1 MKYIPVIGLEIHAEL
16 LTKTKLF
23 CGCKNEFGGVSN
35 TRVCQY
41 CMAIP
46 GSLPVLNK
54 NAVVLSAKAGI
65 VLGCDINNRFSF
77 DRKNY
82 FYPDLP
88 KGYQIT
94 QLENPIC
101 TNGFVEINNKKY
113 RINNIHLEEDAG
125 KLIHDNEKSKID
137 YNRAGV
143 PLIEIVTEPDFN
155 SACEVKA
162 FVEEVIKRLKY
173 GGVCDAKMEQGSLR
187 VDVNISVM
195 PENAEELGTR
205 AEIKNLNSIRSI
217 VSTIE
222 YEIKRQTEILESGGR
237 VCPETRRFDEKT
249 ASTVLMRVKEASDDY
264 RYFPEPDIPYI
275 YISDDE
281 IEKIRNEIPKMPG
294 ERYLDYTNNLGL
306 SEDDAELILSSVE
319 FSDFFEEALMN
330 YKSAKT
336 ISALMLGEISRCINE
351 SGISVEKS
359 KITPKEL
366 SSVAKMSD
374 EEKISKN
381 AAKSLVAVLFED
393 GGEAEKTAMEKGF
406 IMSNDTGVI
415 EKLIAEIISEN
426 ESLVCEYKNGNEK
439 LFGFFM
445 GQLIR
450 KAGKSANPKL
460 AKDLLIRKLN
470 K

>member
-1 MKYIPVIGLEIHAEL
+1 
-16 LTKTKLF
+16 
-23 CGCKNEFGGVSN
+23 
-35 TRVCQY
+35 
-41 CMAIP
+41 
-46 GSLPVLNK
+46 
-54 NAVVLSAKAGI
+54 
-65 VLGCDINNRFSF
+65 
-77 DRKNY
+77 
-82 FYPDLP
+82 
-88 KGYQIT
+88 
-94 QLENPIC
+94 
-101 TNGFVEINNKKY
+101 
-113 RINNIHLEEDAG
+113 
-125 KLIHDNEKSKID
+125 
-137 YNRAGV
+137 
-143 PLIEIVTEPDFN
+143 
-155 SACEVKA
+155 
-162 FVEEVIKRLKY
+162 
-173 GGVCDAKMEQGSLR
+173 
-187 VDVNISVM
+187 
-195 PENAEELGTR
+195 LGTR

-237 VCPETRRFDEKT
+237 VCPETRRFDENT